1 MCGFLLVS
9 VHELRAFALFLV
21 GGFWALSVQGKRDE
35 CHRARVKRM
44 KMSNLPLRELSNPF
58 PSFSWFGADIGLFD
72 VVVVCGGSLSL
83 AFWGWDAGCPY
94 YMHVLFGQVG
104 TDRRHLLFLLWSLS
118 ERFNFQLGR
127 LLEELMI
134 CHAKKTKPKRSV
146 CPLELLFHVQRY
158 QILLNALYVGFFE
171 SSFEILSLNV
181 FQRESTFQP
190 SLETWGA
197 WWQNNVCFPVEK
209 GRLETTPTCRT
220 VYAHVQMNV

>member
-21 GGFWALSVQGKRDE
+21 GGFWALTVQRKRDE
-35 CHRARVKRM
+35 CHRAQVKRM

-146 CPLELLFHVQRY
+146 CPLELLFHEQRY
-158 QILLNALYVGFFE
+158 QIPLNALYVGFFE
-171 SSFEILSLNV
+171 GKKLFFRNLIAECL
-181 FQRESTFQP
+181 P
-190 SLETWGA
+190 TWI
-197 WWQNNVCFPVEK
+197 NFPAQFGDMRGLMTK
-209 GRLETTPTCRT
+209 
-220 VYAHVQMNV
+220 